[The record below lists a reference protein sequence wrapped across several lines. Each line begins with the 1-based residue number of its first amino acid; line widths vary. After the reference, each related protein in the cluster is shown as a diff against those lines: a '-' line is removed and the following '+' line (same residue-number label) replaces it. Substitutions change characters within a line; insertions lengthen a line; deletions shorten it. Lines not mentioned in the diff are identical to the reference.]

1 MMHGF
6 GDDTNPYTETVDL
19 VEDLVVQFIT
29 EMTVKAMEV
38 GKSGKVHVNDIM
50 FILRRDPKKYARVN
64 DLLRMNEEL
73 KKARKAFDDADT
85 Y

>member
-6 GDDTNPYTETVDL
+6 GDDPNPYTETVDL
-19 VEDLVVQFIT
+19 VEDLVVEFIT
-29 EMTVKAMEV
+29 EMTVRAMEV

-50 FILRRDPKKYARVN
+50 FVLRRDHKKYARVN
-64 DLLRMNEEL
+64 ELLRMNEEL